1 MSATTVPV
9 HSRPIIGQAS
19 RFIDALLCA
28 LYCVHPEEIMR
39 VHVLLIHTCSFE
51 IVLPKSCVYCIS
63 LLTTLDVVVCYACP
77 CVAVAVSLAVK
88 APQIN
93 PSNQIYSN
101 PNCAFFGRAQ
111 ARLMVMML
119 ALFVSAR
126 EV

>member
-93 PSNQIYSN
+93 PSNQIRQPELCLLWS
-101 PNCAFFGRAQ
+101 AQ